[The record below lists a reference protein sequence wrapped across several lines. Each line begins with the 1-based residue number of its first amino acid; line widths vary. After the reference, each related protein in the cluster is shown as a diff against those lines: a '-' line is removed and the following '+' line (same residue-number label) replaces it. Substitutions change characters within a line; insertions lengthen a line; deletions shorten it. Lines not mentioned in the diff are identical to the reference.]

1 MTSQMSTP
9 SESPTHTAPA
19 LPVDD
24 SRRTSIVSEA
34 SQTVASQDSVAK
46 TLDKIHTTASRT
58 DTLTTFDFGSPPRP
72 PSSGDIKGLAGDIV
86 QGRLSGLYSRIKA
99 TVGGGRDV
107 VSTHGISESGE
118 DASGIGGKQRP
129 ILSKTGMTSP
139 TNISTPSSRLQSP
152 STTTFAE

>member
-58 DTLTTFDFGSPPRP
+58 DTLTTFDFVSPPRP

-86 QGRLSGLYSRIKA
+86 QGGFSGLYSRIKA

-107 VSTHGISESGE
+107 STHGVSESGE
-118 DASGIGGKQRP
+118 DASGTSGKQKP
-129 ILSKTGMTSP
+129 TLSRTGMTSP
-139 TNISTPSSRLQSP
+139 TNMSTPSSRL
-152 STTTFAE
+152 